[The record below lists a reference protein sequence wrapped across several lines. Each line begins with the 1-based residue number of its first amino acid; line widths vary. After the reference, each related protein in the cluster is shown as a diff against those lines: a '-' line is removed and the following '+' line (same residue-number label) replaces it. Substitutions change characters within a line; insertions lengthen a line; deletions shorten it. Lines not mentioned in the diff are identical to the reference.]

1 MKVKIVKMQ
10 TQIALTPEEAC
21 RAQRALDTVID
32 LIKSQELSPLTD
44 AEEDIIV
51 KLQAAMA
58 YRVGSYGN
66 KEKK

>member
-10 TQIALTPEEAC
+10 TQITLTPKEAC

-32 LIKSQELSPLTD
+32 LIKSQELSPPTD

-51 KLQAAMA
+51 KLQVAMA
-58 YRVGSYGN
+58 YRIDNYGN
-66 KEKK
+66 KEK

>member
-10 TQIALTPEEAC
+10 TQITLTPKEAC

-58 YRVGSYGN
+58 YRIDSYGS
-66 KEKK
+66 KEK

>member
-10 TQIALTPEEAC
+10 TQITLTPKEAC
-21 RAQRALDTVID
+21 IAERALDTAID

-51 KLQAAMA
+51 KLQAAIA
-58 YRVGSYGN
+58 FRIDSYDN
-66 KEKK
+66 KEK

>member
-10 TQIALTPEEAC
+10 TQITLTPEEAC
-21 RAQRALDTVID
+21 RAQRALDKAIEE
-32 LIKSQELSPLTD
+32 IKWQELSPLTD

-58 YRVGSYGN
+58 YRIDSYDN
-66 KEKK
+66 EKE

>member
-1 MKVKIVKMQ
+1 MKVKIVRMQ
-10 TQIALTPEEAC
+10 TQITLIPEEAC

-51 KLQAAMA
+51 KLQAATA
-58 YRVGSYGN
+58 YRIDSYDN
-66 KEKK
+66 KEK

>member
-1 MKVKIVKMQ
+1 MKVKIVRMQ
-10 TQIALTPEEAC
+10 TQITLTPEEAC
-21 RAQRALDTVID
+21 RAQRALDTAID

-58 YRVGSYGN
+58 YRIDSYGS
-66 KEKK
+66 KEK